1 MKGGL
6 FLLAIFALSVVT
18 SSVKAQDT
26 TSNAG
31 EPVTVDS
38 VDLARYMGT
47 WYEIAKIPN
56 SFQSK
61 CAMNT
66 TATYTL
72 LGDGEVEVVNRCV
85 ESDGSVNVAE
95 GVAKVVD
102 VKTNAKLK
110 VSFVSILGVRLF
122 WGDYWIIG
130 LDRDYRYAVVGTPS
144 RKYGWILGRTPA
156 LSDEEKEAIS
166 NILTKQGYNPED
178 FVPTEQSAA
187 IPHRR

>member
-1 MKGGL
+1 MIP
-6 FLLAIFALSVVT
+6 FSVT
-18 SSVKAQDT
+18 QLRAEDRNSNKA
-26 TSNAG
+26 
-31 EPVTVDS
+31 EPTPVAS
-38 VDLARYMGT
+38 VDLNKYVGT
-47 WYEIAKIPN
+47 WYEIARIPN

-66 TATYTL
+66 TATYVMRK
-72 LGDGEVEVVNRCV
+72 DGEIDVINRCV
-85 ESDGSVNVAE
+85 GSDGNVNIAE
-95 GVAKVVD
+95 GVAKVMD
-102 VKTNAKLK
+102 TKTNAKLK
-110 VSFVSILGVRLF
+110 VSFVKILGIRLF

>member
-102 VKTNAKLK
+102 EKTNAKLK

-130 LDRDYRYAVVGTPS
+130 LSKDYRYAVVGTPT
-144 RKYGWILGRTPA
+144 RKYGWILSRSPELSSEDMDVINRILRT
-156 LSDEEKEAIS
+156 
-166 NILTKQGYNPED
+166 QGYDPVR
-178 FVPTEQSAA
+178 FVPTEQTE
-187 IPHRR
+187 RGR